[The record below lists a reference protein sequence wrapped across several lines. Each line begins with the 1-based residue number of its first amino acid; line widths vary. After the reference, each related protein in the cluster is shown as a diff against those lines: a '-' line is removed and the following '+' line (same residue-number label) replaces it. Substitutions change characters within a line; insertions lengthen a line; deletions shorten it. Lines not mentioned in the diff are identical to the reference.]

1 MQKQSSI
8 RMLAV
13 GFVIVGVIH
22 SVMALFILFVYG
34 GKATITPGT
43 GQEFLPVIGLLGNT
57 SFVLV
62 LIASLLGVVAGIGL
76 WHLSPWARLL
86 GLAVS
91 LVQIFVI
98 PFGTVLGVAGLLLL
112 WRKQS
117 LSNPLTRSTIDR
129 RE

>member
-1 MQKQSSI
+1 MQKQSSV

-22 SVMALFILFVYG
+22 AVMALFILFVYG

-62 LIASLLGVVAGIGL
+62 FIASLLGVVAGLGL
-76 WHLSPWARLL
+76 WQLSPWGRPL
-86 GLAVS
+86 GIAVS

-98 PFGTVLGVAGLLLL
+98 PFGTVLGIAGLLLL

-117 LSNPLTRSTIDR
+117 LNNPLTRSTIDR